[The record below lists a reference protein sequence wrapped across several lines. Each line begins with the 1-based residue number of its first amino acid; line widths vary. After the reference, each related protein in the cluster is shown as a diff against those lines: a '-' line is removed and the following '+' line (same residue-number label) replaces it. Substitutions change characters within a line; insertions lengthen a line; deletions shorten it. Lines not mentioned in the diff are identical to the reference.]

1 MPEFRD
7 RLGRSWPIVL
17 TPQVRNR
24 LTNATGAEL
33 IGPSGI
39 TELGALAFRQ
49 DSLREALWQCC
60 YVDAMDR
67 RITREAFVQ
76 SLDAATL
83 RAGFQALAECY
94 AADCFGDKAGGA
106 MGMIASVADRLRAI
120 LAKPIEQPGDEL
132 AA

>member
-7 RLGRSWPIVL
+7 RLQRSWPIVI

-24 LTNATGAEL
+24 LAHATGAEL
-33 IGPSGI
+33 ADAIGVA
-39 TELGALAFRQ
+39 ELAGLAFRP

-67 RITREAFVQ
+67 RITREAFIE
-76 SLDAATL
+76 SHDAATL
-83 RAGFQALAECY
+83 RAGFQALAESY
-94 AADCFGDKAGGA
+94 AVDCFGDKAGNA
-106 MGMIASVADRLRAI
+106 MAMIANAASRLR
-120 LAKPIEQPGDEL
+120 LVLTKPIEQSDDEL

>member
-7 RLGRSWPIVL
+7 SLNRSWPIVL

-24 LTNATGAEL
+24 LTHATGAEL
-33 IGPSGI
+33 ADSTGVV
-39 TELGALAFRQ
+39 ELGALAFRQ

-76 SLDAATL
+76 SLDAASL
-83 RAGFQALAECY
+83 RAGFQALAESY
-94 AADCFGDKAGGA
+94 AADCFGAKADGA
-106 MGMIASVADRLRAI
+106 IGMIASVANRIRRVLTQ
-120 LAKPIEQPGDEL
+120 PIEQSDDGY

>member
-7 RLGRSWPIVL
+7 RLNRSWPIVL

-24 LTNATGAEL
+24 LTHATGAEL
-33 IGPSGI
+33 IGPSGMA
-39 TELGALAFRQ
+39 ELGALAFRQ

-67 RITREAFVQ
+67 KIDREAFIQ

-83 RAGFQALAECY
+83 RAGFQALAECF
-94 AADCFGDKAGGA
+94 AADCFGEKAGGA

-120 LAKPIEQPGDEL
+120 LTRPIEQPGDEL

>member
-1 MPEFRD
+1 MPKFRD
-7 RLGRSWPIVL
+7 RLNRSWPIVL

-24 LTNATGAEL
+24 LTHATGAEL
-33 IGPSGI
+33 TGPIGVA
-39 TELGALAFRQ
+39 ELGALAFRP
-49 DSLREALWQCC
+49 DAPRVALWECC
-60 YVDAMDR
+60 YADAMDR

-83 RAGFQALAECY
+83 RAGFQALAESY
-94 AADCFGDKAGGA
+94 AADCFGEKAGVA

-120 LAKPIEQPGDEL
+120 LTRPIEQSDDEL